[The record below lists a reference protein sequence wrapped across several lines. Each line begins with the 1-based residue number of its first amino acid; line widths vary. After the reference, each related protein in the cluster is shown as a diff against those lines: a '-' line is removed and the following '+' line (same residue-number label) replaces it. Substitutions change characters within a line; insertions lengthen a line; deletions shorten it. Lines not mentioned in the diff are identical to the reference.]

1 MFRILLT
8 LPSIRDIFK
17 NVNDSDG
24 GDLLAFSKTI
34 QMYIFDGNPNGRI
47 MCELSNWNGRVY
59 KISRNELGT
68 FLERPDAENTG
79 VYFLLGKDADNV
91 DALYVGEAEKMLT
104 RLKQH
109 LRDTLYW
116 SDCIVV
122 ISKDNLLNKAHV
134 KFLENKFYGLAKSAG
149 RSIVVNNTIP
159 TCSSISEYD
168 EAMLLEFMSNA
179 KLLVNTLGYK
189 IFDTIEDSSI
199 KQKDNQILFYIQAA
213 RGADAKGV
221 IVADG
226 FAVLKGSTI
235 ATSTVPSMTE
245 SLVRLRSELIDKG
258 IIDSEFHFLKDYI
271 FTSPSLAAAVVMG
284 RNANGRTEWKTS
296 DHKTI
301 KDIEEEN
308 LN

>member
-1 MFRILLT
+1 M
-8 LPSIRDIFK
+8 P
-17 NVNDSDG
+17 
-24 GDLLAFSKTI
+24 FSKTI
-34 QMYIFDGNPNGRI
+34 QMFIFDGNPNGRI

-59 KISRNELGT
+59 KISRNELAQ
-68 FLERPDAENTG
+68 FSNRPDAENTG
-79 VYFLLGKDADNV
+79 VYFLLGKDENNMDTI
-91 DALYVGEAEKMLT
+91 YVGEAEKMLT

-109 LRDTLYW
+109 LKDQLYW

-122 ISKDNLLNKAHV
+122 VSKDNLLNKAHV
-134 KFLENKFYGLAKSAG
+134 KFLENKFYGLAKTAG
-149 RSIVVNNTIP
+149 RSVVINSTVP

-168 EAMLLEFMSNA
+168 EAMLLEFISNA

-189 IFDTIEDSSI
+189 IFDTIEDSSVK
-199 KQKDNQILFYIQAA
+199 KQNSQILFCIQAA

-226 FAVLKGSTI
+226 FAVLKDSAI
-235 ATSTVPSMTE
+235 ATTTVPSMSD
-245 SLVRLRSELIDKG
+245 SLNRLRTELIEKG
-258 IIDSEFHFLKDYI
+258 IIDSSFHFSKDHI

-284 RNANGRTEWKTS
+284 RNANGRTEWKTT
-296 DHKTI
+296 DHKSI

>member
-1 MFRILLT
+1 MT

-91 DALYVGEAEKMLT
+91 DTLYVGEAEKMLT